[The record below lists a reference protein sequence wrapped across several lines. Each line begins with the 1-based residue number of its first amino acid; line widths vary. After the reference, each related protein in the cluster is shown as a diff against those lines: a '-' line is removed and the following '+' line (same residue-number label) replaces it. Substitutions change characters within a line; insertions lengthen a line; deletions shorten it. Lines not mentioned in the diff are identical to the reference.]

1 MEAGEFLQKLQILLN
16 ENPKNKKLQIVRS
29 NQDIFTDDF
38 FIIDESPMK
47 INTNDDDRTLSC
59 GRGNFILI
67 S

>member
-1 MEAGEFLQKLQILLN
+1 MEVGEFLQKLQILLN

-29 NQDIFTDDF
+29 NNDIFTNDL

-47 INTNDDDRTLSC
+47 INTNDDDCTPSC